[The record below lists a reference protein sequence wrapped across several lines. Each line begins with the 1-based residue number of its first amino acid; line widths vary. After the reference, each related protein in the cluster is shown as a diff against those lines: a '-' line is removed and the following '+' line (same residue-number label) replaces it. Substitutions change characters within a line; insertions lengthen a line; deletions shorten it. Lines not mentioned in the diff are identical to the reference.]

1 MIQGTYSGGGDG
13 EVLDC
18 KCKKSSHISLQSI
31 TKASLPEMQ
40 RKYFQEGSNIL
51 YGAGFTGQRF
61 LVMLT
66 NLGVRIDYFV
76 DDSPIKVDTEIGG
89 CRVLSF
95 ADMEERA
102 ERHRT
107 NVIIAT
113 IYGNTVLCKLE
124 SLPVKVFE
132 AFGLYQQ
139 SYGESLAQNLIL
151 TISKKEWFSK
161 LQAVKALCDDEESHK
176 VLDTYQEAVRKD
188 VFEFARISAVAS
200 QEDHYFV
207 SEIRKALLGIQKPLR
222 IVDCGA
228 YVGDMLWQ
236 LERWKIP
243 IERLYAYEASLEIFK
258 KLEENVQKQGMSDK
272 TVLFPFACW
281 DDETDLYFDSDPG
294 GDTAG
299 TVSSNKGR
307 GKVRAKRIDDTV
319 TESIDFLKTDIEGAE
334 RAALRGAVRTLL
346 ESRPCLAV
354 SIYHSLDDV
363 VDLPLY
369 LADLLDG
376 YHWFIR
382 HHSLIWC
389 ETVLYGIPKLR
400 KENT

>member
-1 MIQGTYSGGGDG
+1 MIQGTYSGDGDG
-13 EVLDC
+13 GMLDC
-18 KCKKSSHISLQSI
+18 KCKKTHISLQSI
-31 TKASLPEMQ
+31 TEASLPEMQ

-76 DDSPIKVDTEIGG
+76 DDSPVKVDTEIGG

-102 ERHRT
+102 ERHRM

-113 IYGNTVLCKLE
+113 IYGNTVLCKLQ
-124 SLPVKVFE
+124 SLPVKIFE
-132 AFGLYQQ
+132 AFELYQQ
-139 SYGESLAQNLIL
+139 NYGESLAQNLTL
-151 TISKKEWFSK
+151 AMPKKEWFSK
-161 LQAVKALCDDEESHK
+161 LQAVKALCDDQESQK

-188 VFEFARISAVAS
+188 VFEFAKISAVAS

-207 SEIRKALLGIQKPLR
+207 SEIRKTLLGIQKPLR

-228 YVGDMLWQ
+228 YVGDIFWQ

-243 IERLYAYEASLEIFK
+243 IERLYAYEASEDIFK

-281 DDETDLYFDSDPG
+281 NEETDLYFDSSPG
-294 GDTAG
+294 EDTAG
-299 TVSSNKGR
+299 TIVCR
-307 GKVRAKRIDDTV
+307 GGKKVRAKRIDDTV
-319 TESIDFLKTDIEGAE
+319 MEPIDFLKTDIEGAE

-346 ESRPCLAV
+346 ESRPCLAI

-369 LADLLDG
+369 LAGLLDG